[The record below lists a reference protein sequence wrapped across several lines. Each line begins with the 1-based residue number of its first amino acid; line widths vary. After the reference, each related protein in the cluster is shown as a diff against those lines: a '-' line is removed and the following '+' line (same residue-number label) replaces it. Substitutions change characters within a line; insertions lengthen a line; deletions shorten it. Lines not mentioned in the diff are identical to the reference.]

1 MKFPSKFI
9 TFKESS
15 IGKFVEVLEHL
26 QKYDLPLLQMY
37 KKLVKNKTGSFNTV
51 DELVETLDYLY
62 VLGKVEL
69 DDEGVVHYVKENTL

>member
-26 QKYDLPLLQMY
+26 QKYDLPLLKMY

>member
-15 IGKFVEVLEHL
+15 IGKFVEVLENL
-26 QKYDLPLLQMY
+26 QQHDLPLLHLY